1 MRDPAAARDVLQFVA
16 PVTRDPPPREKRRVP
31 LDAMRGKCASS
42 TLNQLERLLRDS
54 SVFCRTKGATVTA
67 AIVVIG

>member
-16 PVTRDPPPREKRRVP
+16 PRAILPPREKRRVP

-42 TLNQLERLLRDS
+42 TLTQVSR
-54 SVFCRTKGATVTA
+54 
-67 AIVVIG
+67 